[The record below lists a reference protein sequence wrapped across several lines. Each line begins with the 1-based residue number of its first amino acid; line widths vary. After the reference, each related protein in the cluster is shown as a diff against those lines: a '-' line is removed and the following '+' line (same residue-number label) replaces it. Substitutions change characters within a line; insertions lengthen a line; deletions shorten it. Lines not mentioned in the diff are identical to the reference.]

1 MSADIEQTTDN
12 LEERE
17 ELPLLTF
24 NALYNI
30 LREEKRTKEL
40 QKYPPLFYEA
50 LENFIKLKKDD
61 LRKENDSL
69 KIKKEENVLKNSIKI
84 AEEIISIR
92 TQKISKIA
100 ISNSVHED
108 ILDKTNILDSEIEF
122 FELVTKQTK
131 KLLKK
136 IN

>member
-100 ISNSVHED
+100 I
-108 ILDKTNILDSEIEF
+108 
-122 FELVTKQTK
+122 
-131 KLLKK
+131 
-136 IN
+136 